1 MQSNTNDLIAYIDR
15 EIWNFALAQNKDKQ
29 ESMDL
34 LISTLKKALSS
45 AKQQGILLIS

>member
-1 MQSNTNDLIAYIDR
+1 MRSNTNNLIAYIDK
-15 EIWNFALAQNKDKQ
+15 EIWNFALSQNIDKQ
-29 ESMDL
+29 ESINL